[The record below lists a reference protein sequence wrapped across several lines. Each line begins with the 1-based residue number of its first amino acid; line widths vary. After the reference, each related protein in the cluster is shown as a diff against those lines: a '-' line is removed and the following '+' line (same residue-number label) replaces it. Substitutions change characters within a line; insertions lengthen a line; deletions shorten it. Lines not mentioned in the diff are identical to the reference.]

1 MPRVSDVS
9 MNSVTFRLSASV
21 HVTRRV
27 VACVAGTG
35 CYDGDVVTVTVT
47 IVLAMLPSLAQC
59 SCKMFRYVLNV
70 APVDRTTEL
79 DCLCFGSI
87 LTAGSR
93 KHYPQYAT
101 MQNAMTIN

>member
-9 MNSVTFRLSASV
+9 MNSVTFRLSASL
-21 HVTRRV
+21 HLCMLPGGLWRV
-27 VACVAGTG
+27 LLGQ
-35 CYDGDVVTVTVT
+35 DVMMGMT